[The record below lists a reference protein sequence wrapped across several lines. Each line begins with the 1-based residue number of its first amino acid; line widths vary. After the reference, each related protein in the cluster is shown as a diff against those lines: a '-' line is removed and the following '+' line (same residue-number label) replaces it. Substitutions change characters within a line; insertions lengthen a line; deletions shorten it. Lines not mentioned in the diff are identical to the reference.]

1 MRNEPTR
8 LAQDR
13 TDEATVTARELRKG
27 AHSDRPGWKR
37 RLHRLLLELLQDRAP
52 TAGPMI

>member
-8 LAQDR
+8 LAQDP
-13 TDEATVTARELRKG
+13 TDEATVTAPELRKG
-27 AHSDRPGWKR
+27 AQGDRPGWKR